1 MTPSELK
8 NNVEKT
14 GSYFFDRLNM
24 RFFCDTMANYGCRS
38 FKGCWEL
45 WRKTPVNGN
54 CRTLLIF
61 AKKRLNKYLI

>member
-38 FKGCWEL
+38 FKGC
-45 WRKTPVNGN
+45 
-54 CRTLLIF
+54 
-61 AKKRLNKYLI
+61 